1 MLQVEL
7 TPWHGLDMMEEEE
20 VRVGFWI
27 VLNWA
32 FDQREIRKMDCSQG
46 AYRTLNID
54 VEFLKHFD
62 MCYLHVIML

>member
-32 FDQREIRKMDCSQG
+32 FDQREIRKMDC
-46 AYRTLNID
+46 LNID